1 MSARLTTHVLD
12 TANGQ
17 PAGAL
22 RIELWRIDGNDKRE
36 QRTLLHSQLTNEDGR
51 TAEPMLAGDEMTAGV
66 YELVFDLGQYF
77 ADRGEA
83 NAAIPFLGRV
93 PIRFG
98 ISDPTAHYHVPLL
111 ASPWAY
117 STYRGS

>member
-1 MSARLTTHVLD
+1 MSGRLTTHVLD
-12 TANGQ
+12 IVNGR

-22 RIELWRIDGNDKRE
+22 RIELWRIEPGEEGE
-36 QRTLLHSQLTNEDGR
+36 QRTRLRSQLTNEDGR
-51 TAEPMLAGDEMTAGV
+51 TAEPMVSGDAMSAGI
-66 YELVFDLGQYF
+66 YELVFFVGQYF
-77 ADRGEA
+77 ADLGAA
-83 NAAIPFLGRV
+83 NAAIPFLDIV

-98 ISDPTAHYHVPLL
+98 ISDTNAHYHVPLL

>member
-1 MSARLTTHVLD
+1 MSGRLTTHVLD
-12 TANGQ
+12 VVNGR

-22 RIELWRIDGNDKRE
+22 RIELWRIEPGEEGE
-36 QRTLLHSQLTNEDGR
+36 QRTRLRSQLTNEDGR
-51 TAEPMLAGDEMTAGV
+51 TAEPMLSGGEMSAGV
-66 YELVFDLGQYF
+66 YELVFFVGQYF
-77 ADRGEA
+77 ADLGAA
-83 NAAIPFLGRV
+83 NATIPFLDIV

-98 ISDPTAHYHVPLL
+98 ISDANAHYHVPLL

>member
-12 TANGQ
+12 TASGK

-22 RIELWRIDGNDKRE
+22 RVELWRIEGEDQIE
-36 QRTLLHSQLTNEDGR
+36 QRTLLNSQVTNEDGR
-51 TAEPMLAGDEMTAGV
+51 TTEPMLAGDEMTAGV

-77 ADRGEA
+77 ADRGAA
-83 NAAIPFLGRV
+83 NAPIPFLSRV

-98 ISDPTAHYHVPLL
+98 ISDPSAHYHVPLL

>member
-1 MSARLTTHVLD
+1 MSGRLTTHVLD
-12 TANGQ
+12 VVNGR

-22 RIELWRIDGNDKRE
+22 RIELWRIEPGEEGE
-36 QRTLLHSQLTNEDGR
+36 QRTRLHSQLTNEDGR
-51 TAEPMLAGDEMTAGV
+51 TAEPMLSGAEMSAGI
-66 YELVFDLGQYF
+66 YELVFFVGQYF
-77 ADRGEA
+77 ADLGAA
-83 NAAIPFLGRV
+83 NAAIPFLDRV

-98 ISDPTAHYHVPLL
+98 ISDANAHYHVPLL